1 MQFLVLLV
9 LAIEIRFVP
18 AKLLGRRDLGVF
30 AGRRGRERERSVGR
44 SKRAKWGETGAV
56 GSAGAISRIS
66 AIVEVDK

>member
-30 AGRRGRERERSVGR
+30 AVTMREGKRENGQLVVSSERERVVIR
-44 SKRAKWGETGAV
+44 MV
-56 GSAGAISRIS
+56 
-66 AIVEVDK
+66 